1 MMAVAALIFL
11 VILVVVCVSDLRCR
25 RIPNRAT
32 GAAAAVGVVA
42 MLAEDPG
49 RLPEAF
55 LAAGLVAAPLLAA
68 SLIRPEGMGMGDV
81 KLMAAIGLYLV
92 WAAVPVL
99 LAGLLIATVAGC
111 AVSVVRRMPVGQ
123 TELPLAPFLTVAAIP
138 ALLNLLQFP
147 LH

>member
-42 MLAEDPG
+42 MLADDPG
-49 RLPEAF
+49 RLPGAV
-55 LAAGLVAAPLLAA
+55 LAAGLVAAPLLLA
-68 SLIRPEGMGMGDV
+68 SLLRPEGMGMGDV
-81 KLMAAIGLYLV
+81 KLMAVIGLYV
-92 WAAVPVL
+92 GWAAVPVM
-99 LAGLLIATVAGC
+99 LAGLLAATVAGVLISL
-111 AVSVVRRMPVGQ
+111 ARRRPVGQ
-123 TELPLAPFLTVAAIP
+123 TELPLAPFLAVASIP
-138 ALLNLLQFP
+138 ALLKLLQFP

>member
-42 MLAEDPG
+42 MVADDPG
-49 RLPEAF
+49 RLPGAV
-55 LAAGLVAAPLLAA
+55 LAAGLVAAPLLLA
-68 SLIRPEGMGMGDV
+68 SLLRPEGMGMGDV
-81 KLMAAIGLYLV
+81 KLMAVIGLYV
-92 WAAVPVL
+92 GWAAVPVM
-99 LAGLLIATVAGC
+99 LAGLLAATVAGVLISL
-111 AVSVVRRMPVGQ
+111 ARRRPVGQ
-123 TELPLAPFLTVAAIP
+123 TELPLAPFLAVASIP
-138 ALLNLLQFP
+138 ALLNLLEFP

>member
-42 MLAEDPG
+42 MLADDPG
-49 RLPEAF
+49 RLPGAV
-55 LAAGLVAAPLLAA
+55 LAAGLVAAPLLLA
-68 SLIRPEGMGMGDV
+68 SLLRPEGMGMGDV
-81 KLMAAIGLYLV
+81 KLMAVIGFYV
-92 WAAVPVL
+92 GWAAVPVM
-99 LAGLLIATVAGC
+99 LAGLLAATVAGVLISL
-111 AVSVVRRMPVGQ
+111 ARRRPVGQ

>member
-42 MLAEDPG
+42 MLADDPG
-49 RLPEAF
+49 RLPGAV
-55 LAAGLVAAPLLAA
+55 LAAGLVTAPLLLA
-68 SLIRPEGMGMGDV
+68 SLLRPEGMGMGDV
-81 KLMAAIGLYLV
+81 KLMAVIGLYV
-92 WAAVPVL
+92 GWAAVPVM
-99 LAGLLIATVAGC
+99 LAGLLAATVAGVLISL
-111 AVSVVRRMPVGQ
+111 ARRRPVGQ
-123 TELPLAPFLTVAAIP
+123 TELPVAPFLAVAAIP
-138 ALLNLLQFP
+138 ALLKLLQFP

>member
-1 MMAVAALIFL
+1 MMAVAASIFV
-11 VILVVVCVSDLRCR
+11 VILVSVCVSDLRCR
-25 RIPNRAT
+25 RIPNLAT
-32 GAAAAVGVVA
+32 GAAAAVAVVA

-49 RLPEAF
+49 RLPEAL

-81 KLMAAIGLYLV
+81 KLMAVIGLYLG

-99 LAGLLIATVAGC
+99 LAGLLVATVAG
-111 AVSVVRRMPVGQ
+111 VVISLARRSPVGQ
-123 TELPLAPFLTVAAIP
+123 TELPLAPFLAVAAIP
-138 ALLNLLQFP
+138 ALLNLLEFP